1 MDATASMRLVIEVL
15 APSVVGAGV
24 TRLMAQKASFRSP
37 RPGDPGGEQ
46 AFRLWECL
54 DRLRETYGERIV
66 VHLIE
71 PLSFA
76 WMIRVLRFRPKEYPA
91 FVVGGRAVISGL
103 DEDAVARSVST
114 LLHAVAAG

>member
-1 MDATASMRLVIEVL
+1 MDATTLMPLVIEVL

-24 TRLMAQKASFRSP
+24 TRLMAQEAASRSP

-46 AFRLWECL
+46 AFRLWKCL

-76 WMIRVLRFRPKEYPA
+76 WMIRVLRFRPKAYPA
-91 FVVGGRAVISGL
+91 FVVGRSVISGL
-103 DEDAVARSVST
+103 DEDAVARSIST